1 MSVNPNKWID
11 SLPKNNLHLDKENN
25 LLNEKK
31 WIETL
36 NKKSFFNSTNIYSII
51 SVLFIIGIVAVSVIK
66 NETRNLQK
74 EINSLNVFNKKLK
87 IDLHQATLD
96 YDVLTSPKNLSYLA
110 KEYLEIDLN
119 PYKKSQIKKL
129 LNEEDIIFE
138 KNLVKKNNK
147 SNISKIK
154 NKVSAKIEAKK
165 KELTLL
171 QKKISNP
178 KELPSSIKIEIAKR
192 IAKTKKDIKALYENP
207 KGTEENNKIKRW
219 AVIQVAKLF
228 FGIPVVPG
236 R

>member
-1 MSVNPNKWID
+1 MSINPNKWID

-119 PYKKSQIKKL
+119 PYKKSQIKRL

-154 NKVSAKIEAKK
+154 S
-165 KELTLL
+165 
-171 QKKISNP
+171 KIST
-178 KELPSSIKIEIAKR
+178 AK
-192 IAKTKKDIKALYENP
+192 
-207 KGTEENNKIKRW
+207 
-219 AVIQVAKLF
+219 
-228 FGIPVVPG
+228 
-236 R
+236 